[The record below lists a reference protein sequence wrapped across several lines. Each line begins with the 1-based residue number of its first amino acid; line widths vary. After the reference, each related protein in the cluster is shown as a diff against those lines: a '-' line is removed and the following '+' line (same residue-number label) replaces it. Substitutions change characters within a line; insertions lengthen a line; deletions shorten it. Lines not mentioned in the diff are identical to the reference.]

1 MNIELTK
8 EDQLEAQKISQEI
21 DSVSSNIRSNEQSAD
36 SGWVKLGSLVST
48 VRQKKYWHSY
58 GHRSFGSY
66 VATLEPKIKRKR
78 SQIYLCVG
86 VVEAL
91 ETQIPVSKLEK
102 MGISKAYE
110 LKKYATESGKI
121 VPDSLIEAA
130 LDPETDLTE
139 LKANVA
145 DALHR
150 QPDEKGNW
158 WDFGGFYVTADEKE
172 QIEEVIELVKSVDPA
187 IPHNIPEH
195 IGRKEVFMRLIME
208 FQSTYAGQD
217 SA

>member
-8 EDQLEAQKISQEI
+8 EDQIEAQKISQEI

-58 GHRSFGSY
+58 GFHSFGSY
-66 VATLEPKIKRKR
+66 VVSLEPKVKRKR
-78 SQIYLCVG
+78 SQVYLCVG
-86 VVEAL
+86 VIEKL
-91 ETQIPVSKLEK
+91 ENQIPLADLEK

-121 VPDSLIEAA
+121 VPEDLIKTA

-139 LKANVA
+139 LKATVA
-145 DALHR
+145 DALHKS
-150 QPDEKGNW
+150 PDEKGTW
-158 WDFGGFYVTADEKE
+158 FDFGGFYVTPDEKQ
-172 QIEEVIELVKSVDPA
+172 QIEDIVELAKSVDPA

-195 IGRKEVFMRLIME
+195 VIRKEVFMRLIME
-208 FQSTYAGQD
+208 FQATYAGQD
-217 SA
+217 NA